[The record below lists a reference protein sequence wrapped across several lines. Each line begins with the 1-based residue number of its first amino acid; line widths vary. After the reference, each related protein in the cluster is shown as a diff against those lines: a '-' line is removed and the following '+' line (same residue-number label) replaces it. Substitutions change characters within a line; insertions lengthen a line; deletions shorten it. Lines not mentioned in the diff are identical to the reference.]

1 MRYLA
6 EPKYKKYVEGYGF
19 MSFAKKM
26 EINMVKN
33 EWIQQQEQE

>member
-19 MSFAKKM
+19 TSFAKKM